1 MNREKKVEAILA
13 IVVGFIVL
21 YFIFGEWRGF
31 DVDWMLW
38 VSLVVGVLS
47 MMSDT
52 VMNLIT
58 SAWFKFAEI
67 LGNYVTGPILLGLVF
82 FVVLFP
88 ISVLARIFGKDHL
101 MKKRREKSY
110 YEDRNHAYVAKDIE
124 NIW

>member
-13 IVVGFIVL
+13 IVVGFLAL
-21 YFIFGEWRGF
+21 YFIFGVWKGF
-31 DVDWMLW
+31 QVDWMLW
-38 VSLVVGVLS
+38 VCLVVGVLS

-67 LGNYVTGPILLGLVF
+67 LGNYVTGPILLGFVF
-82 FVVLFP
+82 FIVLFP
-88 ISVLARIFGKDHL
+88 ISVLARIFGPDNL
-101 MKKRREKSY
+101 MKKRREDSY
-110 YEDRNHAYVAKDIE
+110 YVDRDHAYETKDIE

>member
-1 MNREKKVEAILA
+1 MNREKKVEAVLA
-13 IVVGFIVL
+13 IVVGFLVL
-21 YFIFGEWRGF
+21 YFIFGVWRGF
-31 DVDWMLW
+31 QVDWMLW

-58 SAWFKFAEI
+58 SVWFKFAEF

-88 ISVLARIFGKDHL
+88 ISVLARIFGPDNL
-101 MKKRREKSY
+101 MKKRRDDSY
-110 YEDRNHAYVAKDIE
+110 YVDRDHAYEMKDIE

>member
-1 MNREKKVEAILA
+1 MNREKKVEAILV
-13 IVVGFIVL
+13 IVIGFLAL
-21 YFIFGEWRGF
+21 YFIFGVWKGF
-31 DVDWMLW
+31 EVDWMLW
-38 VSLVVGVLS
+38 TSLIVGVLS

-58 SAWFKFAEI
+58 GAWFKFAEI

-88 ISVLARIFGKDHL
+88 ISILAKIFGPDNL
-101 MKKRREKSY
+101 MRKRRDDSY
-110 YEDRNHAYVAKDIE
+110 YVDRDHDYVMEDIE

>member
-13 IVVGFIVL
+13 IVVGFLAL
-21 YFIFGEWRGF
+21 YFIFGVWRGF

-38 VSLVVGVLS
+38 TSLIVGVLS
-47 MMSDT
+47 MMSNT

-58 SAWFKFAEI
+58 GAWFKFAEI

-82 FVVLFP
+82 FLVLFP
-88 ISVLARIFGKDHL
+88 MSILARIFGKDHL
-101 MKKRREKSY
+101 MRKRRDDSY
-110 YEDRNHAYVAKDIE
+110 YIDRDHAYVTEDIE

>member
-13 IVVGFIVL
+13 IVVGFLAL
-21 YFIFGEWRGF
+21 YFIFGVWRGF
-31 DVDWMLW
+31 EVDWMLW

-47 MMSDT
+47 MMSST

-58 SAWFKFAEI
+58 SGWFKFAEI

-101 MKKRREKSY
+101 MKKRRDDSY
-110 YEDRNHAYVAKDIE
+110 YVDRDHAYVNKDIE

>member
-13 IVVGFIVL
+13 IVVGFLAL
-21 YFIFGEWRGF
+21 YFIFGEWKGF

-88 ISVLARIFGKDHL
+88 ISVLARIFGPDNL
-101 MKKRREKSY
+101 MKKRREDSY
-110 YEDRNHAYVAKDIE
+110 YVDRDHAYETKDIE

>member
-13 IVVGFIVL
+13 IVVGFLAL
-21 YFIFGEWRGF
+21 YFIFGVWRGF
-31 DVDWMLW
+31 QVDWMLW

-47 MMSDT
+47 MMSNT

-58 SAWFKFAEI
+58 GAWFKFAEI

-82 FVVLFP
+82 FLVLFP
-88 ISVLARIFGKDHL
+88 MSILARIFGKDQL
-101 MKKRREKSY
+101 MRKRRDGSY
-110 YEDRNHAYVAKDIE
+110 YEDRDHAYVAKDIE

>member
-13 IVVGFIVL
+13 IVVGFLAL
-21 YFIFGEWRGF
+21 YFIFGVWKEF
-31 DVDWMLW
+31 QVDWMLW

-58 SAWFKFAEI
+58 GAWFKFAEI
-67 LGNYVTGPILLGLVF
+67 LGNYVTGPLLLGLVF
-82 FVVLFP
+82 FLVLFP
-88 ISVLARIFGKDHL
+88 LSIFARMFGPDNL
-101 MKKRREKSY
+101 MRKRRDKSY
-110 YEDRNHAYVAKDIE
+110 YVDRDHAYVTEDIE

>member
-13 IVVGFIVL
+13 IVVGFLAL
-21 YFIFGEWRGF
+21 YFIFGVWKGF
-31 DVDWMLW
+31 QVDWMLW

-47 MMSDT
+47 MMSGT

-88 ISVLARIFGKDHL
+88 ISVLARIFGPDNL
-101 MKKRREKSY
+101 MKKRREDSY
-110 YEDRNHAYVAKDIE
+110 YVDRDHAYETKDIE

>member
-13 IVVGFIVL
+13 IVVGFLAL
-21 YFIFGEWRGF
+21 YFIFGVWKGF
-31 DVDWMLW
+31 QVDWMLW
-38 VSLVVGVLS
+38 VCLVVGVLS

-88 ISVLARIFGKDHL
+88 ISVLARIFGPDNL
-101 MKKRREKSY
+101 MKKRREDSY
-110 YEDRNHAYVAKDIE
+110 YVDRDHAYETKDIE